1 MVANRDVGIERRL
14 GTTETHPIIKQGVFV
29 MFHLRQWMSALTAGV
44 LLGCSVMAMAQQ
56 PVDINTASAEVIAET
71 LKGVGLK
78 RAQAIVAYREKHGAF
93 QSLTDLE
100 AVKGVGSSTLK
111 RNQERILFE

>member
-1 MVANRDVGIERRL
+1 
-14 GTTETHPIIKQGVFV
+14 

-93 QSLTDLE
+93 QSLADLE

>member
-1 MVANRDVGIERRL
+1 
-14 GTTETHPIIKQGVFV
+14 